1 MLQITWLTVALVWGT
16 LAVLSDR
23 SDLPPDSMRKVLLEQ
38 NDWSFGQIVP
48 VVLLLLPFLAL
59 VEVSYGEWRAFH
71 SSKVRITY
79 RQFKEHSIYS
89 RST

>member
-1 MLQITWLTVALVWGT
+1 MADIGIGVGT

-23 SDLPPDSMRKVLLEQ
+23 NNAHNVPYDQNEPLSEQ
-38 NDWSFGQIVP
+38 NAWSFGQIVP

-59 VEVSYGEWRAFH
+59 VEVSYGEWRAVH
-71 SSKVRITY
+71 LSKVLATHEQYKKR
-79 RQFKEHSIYS
+79 S